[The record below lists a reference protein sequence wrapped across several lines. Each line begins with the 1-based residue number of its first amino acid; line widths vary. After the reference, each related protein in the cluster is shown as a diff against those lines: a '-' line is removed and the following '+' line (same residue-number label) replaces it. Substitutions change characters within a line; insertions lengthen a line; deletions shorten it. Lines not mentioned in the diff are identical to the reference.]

1 MCCSS
6 VLQCVVVC
14 CSVLQCRND
23 GTHVHMS
30 KVSMFWVYVCTSVLQ
45 CVVLVCCSVL
55 QCVAVC
61 CSVLQC
67 VAVQESWH
75 THTHEQ
81 GEHVIGYVCCSVLQC
96 VAVCCSIVLRCI
108 AVCCSVMQYRNDGA
122 HVHMSKVRLSFT
134 YACCSV
140 LQCVAVCCSVLHCV
154 EHEIGVFLH
163 QNSTDGHRVNSY
175 SISIYTPIYIHT
187 YM

>member
-1 MCCSS
+1 
-6 VLQCVVVC
+6 
-14 CSVLQCRND
+14 
-23 GTHVHMS
+23 
-30 KVSMFWVYVCTSVLQ
+30 
-45 CVVLVCCSVL
+45 VL

-67 VAVQESWH
+67 RNHGTLTHMSKVSMLLVMCVA
-75 THTHEQ
+75 
-81 GEHVIGYVCCSVLQC
+81 VCCSVLQC
-96 VAVCCSIVLRCI
+96 VALLCCGVLQYV
-108 AVCCSVMQYRNDGA
+108 AVWCSTEMMA
-122 HVHMSKVRLSFT
+122 HTYTWARWDYHSLQHTATHCNTLQHTATHCNTAVRLSFT

-140 LQCVAVCCSVLHCV
+140 LQCVAVCCGVLQCV

-163 QNSTDGHRVNSY
+163 QISTDGHRVNSY

>member
-1 MCCSS
+1 MC
-6 VLQCVVVC
+6 VPVC
-14 CSVLQCRND
+14 CSVL
-23 GTHVHMS
+23 
-30 KVSMFWVYVCTSVLQ
+30 FW
-45 CVVLVCCSVL
+45 
-55 QCVAVC
+55 CVAVC

-134 YACCSV
+134 ATHCNTLQHTATHCNTLQHRSEIIIHVCVLQCAAVCCSV
-140 LQCVAVCCSVLHCV
+140 LQCVALC
-154 EHEIGVFLH
+154 
-163 QNSTDGHRVNSY
+163 
-175 SISIYTPIYIHT
+175 
-187 YM
+187 